1 MSEAATK
8 NALQAWIDQGLG
20 KPGKTNTELARLL
33 GIPQSRV
40 SEMRR
45 GIRMPKLSELPVIAA
60 YLEELVPPEIEAHL
74 ALVIRHDMA
83 AYLAEQRTAL
93 ADKLT
98 AQRREAEALAEARV
112 AAARDAA
119 KKRGMTL
126 RPALPD
132 HLPDELPKAPQP
144 AVEVP
149 LLSWVSA
156 GKMAFP
162 DVSEDM
168 IGVLRDGDLDPTGDW
183 IALKVVGD
191 SMDRISPPDS
201 VIFVDRADKVLV
213 PNACYVISSNDG
225 EASYKRFRPNPMRF
239 EPVST
244 NPAHEPI
251 YPTRE
256 PLIVGRVKK
265 SMIEM

>member
-1 MSEAATK
+1 MSDAPELI
-8 NALQAWIDQGLG
+8 LQSWIDRGLS
-20 KPGKTNTELARLL
+20 KPGKTNTELAALL
-33 GIPQSRV
+33 NIPQSRV

-45 GIRMPKLSELPVIAA
+45 GIRRIKSTELPVISA
-60 YLEELVPPEIEAHL
+60 YIEEPVPSIVDTTIAL
-74 ALVIRHDMA
+74 AEKLRLQRETA
-83 AYLAEQRTAL
+83 QALAEQRI
-93 ADKLT
+93 
-98 AQRREAEALAEARV
+98 
-112 AAARDAA
+112 AAAREQAKRKLAFHKTAA
-119 KKRGMTL
+119 EEVVVETG
-126 RPALPD
+126 
-132 HLPDELPKAPQP
+132 EQPKLSAIS
-144 AVEVP
+144 VP
-149 LLSWVSA
+149 LITWVSA

-162 DVSEDM
+162 DVSDET
-168 IGVLRDGDLDPTGDW
+168 IGHVRDGDLDPTGDW